1 MLVLACL
8 GVGDDTLCGEVIE
21 LRELLLPRVPKDF
34 CVSFSCCVW
43 FCSLA
48 GRGKL
53 DSTTL

>member
-1 MLVLACL
+1 MLVLVGL
-8 GVGDDTLCGEVIE
+8 GVGEDTLCGEVIE
-21 LRELLLPRVPKDF
+21 LRELLLPRAPKDF
-34 CVSFSCCVW
+34 RASFSCCVW